1 MTGVRMPGNLPV
13 QVTSFVGRDD
23 VRESVREALTR
34 SKLVTLTGFGGMGK
48 SRLALTVAEE
58 VRDTFADGV
67 WFVDLTPVKQSSAIE
82 EAVLAA
88 LGGQD
93 HSTGSAHDQLL
104 SYLEDRQ
111 ILLLLD
117 NCEHVIDQA
126 AALAAELLA
135 TDLDVHILA
144 TSRESLRAAGEQ
156 VIPVPPLSAPDPS
169 SVSDSA
175 QVTQYDS
182 AALLLDRATAA
193 HPGFAITDA
202 NFRAVAQ
209 LCARL
214 EGSPLAIEL
223 AATRLRSLSVA
234 QVVQRLDDQFHVLGS
249 GERSAPPR
257 QRSLRAL
264 VDWSYDLCSV
274 EERLLWQRASVF
286 AGGFDLEAAEG
297 VCADEN
303 VTAREVLQ
311 LIDQLVSKSILMA
324 DTDASTARFRFLETI
339 RQYGY
344 ERLGESGQAESVS
357 RAHRDYYLALAR
369 TVFDNW
375 ATAQQIE
382 GISQLRDER
391 FNISRALEWS
401 FSTPGEQ
408 QAGLEMV
415 ITLRFHW
422 AIGGFLREGRRW
434 LDQAITYQPEP
445 TPARGTALWV
455 AAWVALVQGDRD
467 GAATYLV
474 EAQRTADALGGGDLQ
489 TYVELMIGTAALFRS
504 DLSEAITALD
514 RAIIGLEA
522 IGDHAGILLGSM
534 QLVVALAQAGE
545 SSRAQQVAASALQL
559 SEDCG
564 EHWGRCQAMWALGF
578 DSWLSADHDRAT
590 SLVRQA
596 LAMKPEF
603 NRVGT
608 ALDID
613 LLAWVAAS
621 QGDNERAV
629 RLFGAARSM
638 WTDLGTTIGAFG
650 LHFAEHSALCEKR
663 LRVALAPDKFDA
675 LAAEGASWS
684 APRAVTY
691 ALGGRERTLDTSTT
705 TLPVALTRRERQVA
719 DMVADG
725 LSNREIAEELVLSTR
740 TVDGHVENIFSKLH
754 VNSRAQVAAWVTRT
768 RAAAENG

>member
-1 MTGVRMPGNLPV
+1 MSGVRMPGNLPV
-13 QVTSFVGRDD
+13 QVTSFVGRAD
-23 VRESVREALTR
+23 VRDSVRSALAD

-58 VRDTFADGV
+58 ARDDFSDGV
-67 WFVDLTPVKQSSAIE
+67 WFVDLTPVKPDSAIE

-93 HSTGSAHDQLL
+93 HSTGSAHDRLL

-111 ILLLLD
+111 TLLLLD

-135 TDLDVHILA
+135 ADVDVRILA

-156 VIPVPPLSAPDPS
+156 VVPVPPLSAPNPE
-169 SVSDSA
+169 SVTNPD
-175 QVTQYDS
+175 QVAQYDS
-182 AALLLDRATAA
+182 VTLLLDRATATN
-193 HPGFAITDA
+193 PGFSISDT
-202 NFRAVAQ
+202 NFRAIAQ

-223 AATRLRSLSVA
+223 AATRLRSLSVS
-234 QVVQRLDDQFHVLGS
+234 QVVQRLDDQFHVLGR

-264 VDWSYDLCSV
+264 VDWSYDLCSAK
-274 EERLLWQRASVF
+274 EQLLWQRASVF

-297 VCADEN
+297 VCADDD
-303 VTAREVLQ
+303 VTALEVLQ
-311 LIDQLVSKSILMA
+311 LIDQLVSKSILTA
-324 DTDASTARFRFLETI
+324 DTDAPIARFRFLETI

-344 ERLGESGQAESVS
+344 ERLQESGQAESVS
-357 RAHRDYYLALAR
+357 RAHRDYYLTLAR
-369 TVFDNW
+369 AVFDHW

-382 GISQLRDER
+382 GISRLRDER
-391 FNISRALEWS
+391 FNLSRALEWS
-401 FSTPGEQ
+401 FATPGEQ
-408 QAGLEMV
+408 QSGLEMV

-434 LDQAITYQPEP
+434 LDQAITAQPEP
-445 TPARGTALWV
+445 TPARGAALWV

-467 GAATYLV
+467 GAAVYIA
-474 EAQRTADALGGGDLQ
+474 EAQSTVDALGDGDLHI
-489 TYVELMIGTAALFRS
+489 YVELMVGTAALFRS
-504 DLSEAITALD
+504 DLPDAIAALD
-514 RAIIGLEA
+514 RAITGLEA

-545 SSRAQQVAASALQL
+545 SSRAQEVAASALRL
-559 SEDCG
+559 SEECG

-621 QGDNERAV
+621 QGDPERAV
-629 RLFGAARSM
+629 RLLGAARSM
-638 WTDLGTTIGAFG
+638 WADLGTTIGAFG
-650 LHFAEHSALCEKR
+650 LHFAEHSAHCEKL
-663 LRVALAPDKFDA
+663 LRGALAPDKFDA

-684 APRAVTY
+684 APRAVSY
-691 ALGGRERTLDTSTT
+691 ALGGRDRTLEPGSS

-740 TVDGHVENIFSKLH
+740 TIDGHVENIFSKLH
-754 VNSRAQVAAWVTRT
+754 VNSRAQVAAWVTRART
-768 RAAAENG
+768 VTENG